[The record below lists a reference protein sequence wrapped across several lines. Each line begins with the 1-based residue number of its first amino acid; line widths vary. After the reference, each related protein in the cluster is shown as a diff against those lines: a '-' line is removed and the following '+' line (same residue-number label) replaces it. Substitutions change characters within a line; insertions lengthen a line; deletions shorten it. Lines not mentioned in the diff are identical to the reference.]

1 MNEMKKIL
9 RGTVLS
15 AGSALLAVALQG
27 MPVMPAAASKTRVHR
42 VACIL
47 CATFA
52 GFGSAES

>member
-1 MNEMKKIL
+1 MNEMKTLL

-15 AGSALLAVALQG
+15 AGLVL
-27 MPVMPAAASKTRVHR
+27 PAAASKTPVHR
-42 VACIL
+42 GACIL